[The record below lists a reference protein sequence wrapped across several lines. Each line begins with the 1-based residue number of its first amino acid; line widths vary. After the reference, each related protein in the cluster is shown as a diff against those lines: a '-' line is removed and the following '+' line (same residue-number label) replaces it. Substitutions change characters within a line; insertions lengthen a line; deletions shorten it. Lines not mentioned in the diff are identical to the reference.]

1 VRLPYIVHVLL
12 ERILNFVVL
21 ALALPL
27 VVT

>member
-1 VRLPYIVHVLL
+1 MRLPYIVHVLL